1 MRFLQNERLRMGDE
15 MLEHLILQGY
25 VEAAGIDSDTGDMV
39 YSFTDL
45 AKTEMPQLEKQF
57 EEEFHKNLMFF
68 WQAGIL
74 DMNVYEENP
83 IIKLNGAAITQDF
96 MDSLS
101 FERKQ
106 ALRTIMEALRI
117 Q

>member
-1 MRFLQNERLRMGDE
+1 MPFLQNERLRLEEE
-15 MLEHLILQGY
+15 MLEKLILQGY
-25 VEAAGIDSDTGDMV
+25 VEAAGIDSNTGEMV

-45 AKTEMPQLEKQF
+45 AKTEMPDLEKQF

-83 IIKLNGAAITQDF
+83 IIRLNGTAITQDF
-96 MDSLS
+96 LDSLS

-106 ALRTIMEALRI
+106 ALKTIMEALRI

>member
-1 MRFLQNERLRMGDE
+1 MEDE

-25 VEAAGIDSDTGDMV
+25 VEAAGIDSETGDIL

-45 AKTEMPQLEKQF
+45 AKSEMPDLERQF
-57 EEEFHKNLMFF
+57 EEEFHRNIMFF
-68 WQAGIL
+68 WQAGAL

-83 IIKLNGAAITQDF
+83 TIRLNPMALSEEF
-96 MDSLS
+96 KNSLS
-101 FERKQ
+101 PERKQ
-106 ALRTIMEALRI
+106 ALRIILDALRI

>member
-1 MRFLQNERLRMGDE
+1 MGEE

-25 VEAAGIDSDTGDMV
+25 VEPAGIDSETGDIL
-39 YSFTDL
+39 YSFTEL
-45 AKTEMPQLEKQF
+45 AKTEMPDLERQF
-57 EEEFHKNLMFF
+57 EEEFHKNIMFF
-68 WQAGIL
+68 WQSGIL

-83 IIKLNGAAITQDF
+83 TIRLNGTAITQDF
-96 MDSLS
+96 IDSLS

-106 ALRTIMEALRI
+106 ALKTIMEALRI